1 MIFCLKN
8 RLISRNLSG
17 TSTEE
22 DCFEDVTYARNKI
35 KRRTINKN
43 KSIEKRETIM
53 NRYPK
58 KGRLNQKERKTTH
71 IRKKDRKADNVS

>member
-8 RLISRNLSG
+8 RLISINLSG

-22 DCFEDVTYARNKI
+22 ESFKDVMYARNKI

-58 KGRLNQKERKTTH
+58 KGRINQKQRKTTH
-71 IRKKDRKADNVS
+71 RRKKIER